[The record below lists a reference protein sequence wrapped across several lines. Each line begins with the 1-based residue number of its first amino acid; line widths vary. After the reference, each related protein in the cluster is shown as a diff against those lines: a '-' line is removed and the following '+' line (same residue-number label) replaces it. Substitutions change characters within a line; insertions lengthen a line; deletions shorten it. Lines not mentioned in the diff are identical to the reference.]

1 MPAVHLHAQTLKSFI
16 WMTWVCLGLAQE
28 CLAQTVVSDESTPD
42 TVQWDYTLG
51 GTFKTSNLAKLPSS
65 AGLEPIAGLKYG
77 RWKLGIGDGSEW
89 LRFNSFRK
97 DSSLDYTWLDTRRY
111 SLSVSMQFHTLT
123 AGEGSDAPDSGQRT
137 VRGRAIGSMAITHR
151 WSVGASW
158 TQDLLNKGDGS
169 TLGLGVSYVW
179 PLDDQTEMVLNS
191 GLTWGTAEHWRN
203 AYGPH
208 RLGAETLNTGINSWG
223 WGLNYKHRFDRHWAW
238 FASMSYASDVG
249 PLGRLLGTHS
259 VGAGQAGL
267 LYFHR

>member
-1 MPAVHLHAQTLKSFI
+1 MPTIRLHAHTLNSFI

-28 CLAQTVVSDESTPD
+28 CLAQTAVSDESSSD

-51 GTFKTSNLAKLPSS
+51 GTFKSSDLAKLPSS
-65 AGLEPIAGLKYG
+65 AGLEPIAGLQYG

-97 DSSLDYTWLDTRRY
+97 DSSLDYKWLDTRRY
-111 SLSVSMQFHTLT
+111 SLSLSMQFHTLT
-123 AGEGSDAPDSGQRT
+123 AGEGSDAPESGQRT
-137 VRGRAIGSMAITHR
+137 VRGRAIGNMAITHR
-151 WSVGASW
+151 WSAGVAW

-179 PLDDQTEMVLNS
+179 PLDSQTEMVLNS
-191 GLTWGTAEHWRN
+191 GVTWGTAEHWRN

-208 RLGAETLNTGINSWG
+208 RLGAQSLQTSIDSWG
-223 WGLNYKHRFDRHWAW
+223 WGLNYKHRFERHWAW
-238 FASMSYASDVG
+238 FASLSYASDVG